1 MILLKK
7 YKTKCSIITC
17 DHDERADNA
26 WKLQI
31 ETNENASHVLPVA
44 AIYFVAFIDD
54 LACVAVVV
62 VVVVVVVVL
71 DLG

>member
-17 DHDERADNA
+17 NHDERADNA

-44 AIYFVAFIDD
+44 AISFVAFIDNVT
-54 LACVAVVV
+54 CVAVVV
-62 VVVVVVVVL
+62 VVIVVIVL